1 MPLINEFE
9 KNKGRLTLQNF
20 EELGLSKPVLAAL
33 QEAGYTEPTTIQ
45 RRTIGLILNG
55 LNVLASAETGSGK
68 TAAFALPI
76 VDCLQEPGDKPRALV
91 LAPTRELAL
100 QVSSQFK
107 IFGKNLGLKVV
118 TLYGGTGMDQQLRA
132 LKGKIDIIVAT
143 PGRLNDYLERKAV
156 DLSQVEMLVLDEAD
170 RLLDL
175 GFMPQVR
182 RIVSKVNK
190 ERQTLMF
197 SATIDDRIGRLAN
210 EFSED
215 PVIVKVNTERVESTT
230 IDQQFVH
237 VTEFNKDALLLKL
250 LGDFGAEAVLVFTR
264 TKRKAGWVSD
274 RLQDAKVN
282 SEEIHGDL
290 SQTQREKAL
299 RKFRAGEIAVLVAT
313 DVAARGLDIPSIS
326 HVVNYDLPDTPEDY
340 VHRIGRTGRAG
351 KCGIAVSF
359 ISEEQRHLVRDI
371 EKVMGRTLESTGTA
385 GAPPPSKIVPA
396 RRFRRGRR

>member
-1 MPLINEFE
+1 M
-9 KNKGRLTLQNF
+9 QNF

-156 DLSQVEMLVLDEAD
+156 DLSKVEMLVLDEAD

-215 PVIVKVNTERVESTT
+215 PVIVKINTERVESTT

-290 SQTQREKAL
+290 SQSQREKAL

-385 GAPPPSKIVPA
+385 GAPPPRKIIPA

>member
-1 MPLINEFE
+1 MQKFA
-9 KNKGRLTLQNF
+9 
-20 EELGLSKPVLAAL
+20 ELGLSKPILAAL
-33 QEAGYTEPTTIQ
+33 QDAGYEEPTTIQ
-45 RRTIGLILNG
+45 RRSIGLILEGHNI
-55 LNVLASAETGSGK
+55 LASAETGSGK

-76 VDCLQEPGDKPRALV
+76 IECLQEPQDKPRALI
-91 LAPTRELAL
+91 LAPTRELAV

-118 TLYGGTGMDQQLRA
+118 TLYGGTGMDQQLRS
-132 LKGKIDIIVAT
+132 LKGKVDVVVAT
-143 PGRLNDYLERKAV
+143 PGRLIDHLERRSV

-182 RIVSKVNK
+182 RVVSKISK

-215 PVIVKVNTERVESTT
+215 PVIIKVNTERVDAAT
-230 IDQQFVH
+230 IDQRFVH

-250 LGDFGAEAVLVFTR
+250 LGDFEAEAVLVFTR

-274 RLQDAKVN
+274 RLQDAKVVA
-282 SEEIHGDL
+282 EEIHGDL
-290 SQTQREKAL
+290 SQSQREKAL
-299 RKFRAGEIAVLVAT
+299 KKFRSGEISVLVAT

-351 KCGIAVSF
+351 KSGTAVSF

-371 EKVMGRTLESTGTA
+371 EKVVGRALESTGTT
-385 GAPPPSKIVPA
+385 PVRKPLPA

>member
-1 MPLINEFE
+1 M
-9 KNKGRLTLQNF
+9 QNF
-20 EELGLSKPVLAAL
+20 AELGLSKPVLDAL
-33 QEAGYTEPTTIQ
+33 QEAGYTEPTAIQ
-45 RRTIGLILNG
+45 RRTIGLILDGHNI
-55 LNVLASAETGSGK
+55 LASAETGSGK

-76 VDCLQEPGDKPRALV
+76 VECLQEPGDKPRALV

-118 TLYGGTGMDQQLRA
+118 TLYGGAGMDQQLRA
-132 LKGKIDIIVAT
+132 LKGKIDVIVAT
-143 PGRLNDYLERKAV
+143 PGRLNDHLERRAV

-182 RIVSKVNK
+182 RIISKVNK

-197 SATIDDRIGRLAN
+197 SATIDARIGRLAN

-215 PVIVKVNTERVESTT
+215 PVIVKVNTERIDAASV
-230 IDQQFVH
+230 DQQFVH

-250 LGDFGAEAVLVFTR
+250 LGDFDAEAVLVFTR
-264 TKRKAGWVSD
+264 TKKKAGWVSD

-290 SQTQREKAL
+290 SQSQREKAL
-299 RKFRAGEIAVLVAT
+299 KKFRSGEIAVLVAT

-351 KCGIAVSF
+351 KFGTAVSF
-359 ISEEQRHLVRDI
+359 ISEEQRHLISDI
-371 EKVMGRTLESTGTA
+371 EKVVGRTFEPQCTA
-385 GAPPPSKIVPA
+385 GAAPVRKLVPA

>member
-1 MPLINEFE
+1 MQKFA
-9 KNKGRLTLQNF
+9 
-20 EELGLSKPVLAAL
+20 ELGLSKPVLAAL
-33 QEAGYTEPTTIQ
+33 QDAGISEPTTIQ
-45 RRTIGLILNG
+45 RRTIGLILDGNN
-55 LNVLASAETGSGK
+55 LLASAETGSGK
-68 TAAFALPI
+68 TAAFGLPI
-76 VDCLQEPGDKPRALV
+76 VECLQEPGDKPRALV
-91 LAPTRELAL
+91 LVPTRELAL

-107 IFGKNLGLKVV
+107 LFSKNLKLKVV
-118 TLYGGTGMDQQLRA
+118 TLYGGAGMDQQLRS
-132 LKGKIDIIVAT
+132 LKGNVDIIVAT

-156 DLSQVEMLVLDEAD
+156 DLGNVEMLVLDEAD

-182 RIVSKVNK
+182 RIISKVNK

-197 SATIDDRIGRLAN
+197 SATLDDRIGRLAN

-215 PVIVKVNTERVESTT
+215 PVIVKVNTERVDAATV
-230 IDQQFVH
+230 DQQFVH

-250 LGDFGAEAVLVFTR
+250 LSDFEAEAVLVFTR

-274 RLQDAKVN
+274 RLQDAKVIA
-282 SEEIHGDL
+282 EEIHGDL
-290 SQTQREKAL
+290 SQSQRERAL
-299 RKFRAGEIAVLVAT
+299 KKFRTGEISVLVAT
-313 DVAARGLDIPSIS
+313 DVAARGLDIPTIS

-351 KCGIAVSF
+351 KSGTAVSF

-371 EKVMGRTLESTGTA
+371 EKVVGRQLESTGTA
-385 GAPPPSKIVPA
+385 GATPAVRKIVPA

>member
-1 MPLINEFE
+1 M
-9 KNKGRLTLQNF
+9 QNF

-76 VDCLQEPGDKPRALV
+76 IECLQEPGDKPRALV
-91 LAPTRELAL
+91 LAPTRELAM

-107 IFGKNLGLKVV
+107 IFSKNLGLKVV
-118 TLYGGTGMDQQLRA
+118 TLYGGTGMDLQLRA
-132 LKGKIDIIVAT
+132 LKGKVDVIVAT
-143 PGRLNDYLERKAV
+143 PGRLNDHLERKSV
-156 DLSQVEMLVLDEAD
+156 DLSAVEMLVLDEAD

-215 PVIVKVNTERVESTT
+215 PVIVKINTERIDAAT

-290 SQTQREKAL
+290 SQSQREKAL
-299 RKFRAGEIAVLVAT
+299 KKFRAGEIAVLVAT

-351 KCGIAVSF
+351 KCGTAVSF

-371 EKVMGRTLESTGTA
+371 EKVVGRTFESTGTA
-385 GAPPPSKIVPA
+385 GAPPVRSIVPA

>member
-1 MPLINEFE
+1 M
-9 KNKGRLTLQNF
+9 QNF
-20 EELGLSKPVLAAL
+20 AELGLSKPVLAAL
-33 QEAGYTEPTTIQ
+33 QEAGYSEPTTIQ
-45 RRTIGLILNG
+45 RRTIGLILEGHNI
-55 LNVLASAETGSGK
+55 LASAETGSGK

-76 VDCLQEPGDKPRALV
+76 VDCLQEPSEKPRALV

-107 IFGKNLGLKVV
+107 IFSKQLGLKVV
-118 TLYGGTGMDQQLRA
+118 TIYGGAGMDAQLRA
-132 LKGKIDIIVAT
+132 LKGKVDIIVAT
-143 PGRLNDYLERKAV
+143 PGRLNDCLERRAV

-197 SATIDDRIGRLAN
+197 SATIDDRIGRLSN

-215 PVIVKVNTERVESTT
+215 PVIVKVNSERVDAAT

-250 LGDFGAEAVLVFTR
+250 LSDFGAEAVLVFTR
-264 TKRKAGWVSD
+264 TKKKAGWVSD
-274 RLQDAKVN
+274 RLQDAKVVA
-282 SEEIHGDL
+282 EEIHGDL
-290 SQTQREKAL
+290 SQSQREKAL
-299 RKFRAGEIAVLVAT
+299 KKFRAGEIAVLVAT
-313 DVAARGLDIPSIS
+313 DVAARGLDIPTIS
-326 HVVNYDLPDTPEDY
+326 HVINYDLPDTPEDY

-351 KCGIAVSF
+351 RCGTAVSF
-359 ISEEQRHLVRDI
+359 ISEEQRHLVSDI
-371 EKVMGRTLESTGTA
+371 EKVVGRTCDPN
-385 GAPPPSKIVPA
+385 GATPPRKIIPM
-396 RRFRRGRR
+396 RRLRRGRR

>member
-1 MPLINEFE
+1 MH
-9 KNKGRLTLQNF
+9 NF

-76 VDCLQEPGDKPRALV
+76 VECLQEPGDKPRALV

-132 LKGKIDIIVAT
+132 LKGKIDIVVAT

-215 PVIVKVNTERVESTT
+215 PVIVKINTERVESTT

-290 SQTQREKAL
+290 SQSQREKAL

-385 GAPPPSKIVPA
+385 GAPPPRKIIPA

>member
-1 MPLINEFE
+1 MQKFA
-9 KNKGRLTLQNF
+9 
-20 EELGLSKPVLAAL
+20 ELGLSKPVLAAL
-33 QEAGYTEPTTIQ
+33 QDAGISEPTTIQ
-45 RRTIGLILNG
+45 RRTIGLILDGNN
-55 LNVLASAETGSGK
+55 LLASAETGSGK
-68 TAAFALPI
+68 TAAFGLPI
-76 VDCLQEPGDKPRALV
+76 VECLQEPGDKPRALV
-91 LAPTRELAL
+91 LVPTRELAL

-107 IFGKNLGLKVV
+107 LFSKNLKLKVI
-118 TLYGGTGMDQQLRA
+118 TLYGGAGMDQQLRS
-132 LKGKIDIIVAT
+132 LRGNVDIIVAT

-156 DLSQVEMLVLDEAD
+156 DLSNVEMLVLDEAD

-182 RIVSKVNK
+182 RIISKVNK

-197 SATIDDRIGRLAN
+197 SATLDDRIGRLAN

-215 PVIVKVNTERVESTT
+215 PVIVKVNTERVDAATVN
-230 IDQQFVH
+230 QQFVH

-250 LGDFGAEAVLVFTR
+250 LGDFEAEAVLVFTR

-274 RLQDAKVN
+274 RLQDAKVVA
-282 SEEIHGDL
+282 EEIHGDL
-290 SQTQREKAL
+290 SQSQRERAL
-299 RKFRAGEIAVLVAT
+299 KKFRTGEISVLVAT
-313 DVAARGLDIPSIS
+313 DVAARGLDIPTIS

-351 KCGIAVSF
+351 KSGTAVSF

-371 EKVMGRTLESTGTA
+371 EKVVGRQLESTGTA
-385 GAPPPSKIVPA
+385 GATPAVRKILPA

>member
-1 MPLINEFE
+1 
-9 KNKGRLTLQNF
+9 
-20 EELGLSKPVLAAL
+20 
-33 QEAGYTEPTTIQ
+33 
-45 RRTIGLILNG
+45 
-55 LNVLASAETGSGK
+55 
-68 TAAFALPI
+68 
-76 VDCLQEPGDKPRALV
+76 
-91 LAPTRELAL
+91 
-100 QVSSQFK
+100 
-107 IFGKNLGLKVV
+107 
-118 TLYGGTGMDQQLRA
+118 
-132 LKGKIDIIVAT
+132 
-143 PGRLNDYLERKAV
+143 
-156 DLSQVEMLVLDEAD
+156 
-170 RLLDL
+170 
-175 GFMPQVR
+175 
-182 RIVSKVNK
+182 
-190 ERQTLMF
+190 MF

-215 PVIVKVNTERVESTT
+215 PVIVKINTERVESTT

-290 SQTQREKAL
+290 SQSQREKAL

-371 EKVMGRTLESTGTA
+371 EKVMGRALESTGTA
-385 GAPPPSKIVPA
+385 GAPPPRKIIPA

>member
-1 MPLINEFE
+1 M
-9 KNKGRLTLQNF
+9 KNF

-45 RRTIGLILNG
+45 QRTIGLILNG

-76 VDCLQEPGDKPRALV
+76 VECLQEPGDKPRALV

-118 TLYGGTGMDQQLRA
+118 TLYGGAGMDQQLKA
-132 LKGKIDIIVAT
+132 LKGKVDVIVAT
-143 PGRLNDYLERKAV
+143 PGRLNDHLERRSV

-215 PVIVKVNTERVESTT
+215 PVIVKINTERVDAASV
-230 IDQQFVH
+230 DQQFVH

-250 LGDFGAEAVLVFTR
+250 LADFGAEAVLVFTR

-290 SQTQREKAL
+290 SQSQREKAL
-299 RKFRAGEIAVLVAT
+299 KKFRAGEIAVLVAT

-351 KCGIAVSF
+351 KFGTAISF
-359 ISEEQRHLVRDI
+359 ISEEQRHLVSDI
-371 EKVMGRTLESTGTA
+371 EKVVGRTFESTGTA
-385 GAPPPSKIVPA
+385 GVAPPRKIVPS

>member
-1 MPLINEFE
+1 MQKFA
-9 KNKGRLTLQNF
+9 
-20 EELGLSKPVLAAL
+20 ELGLSKPVLAAL
-33 QEAGYTEPTTIQ
+33 EEAGYSEPTVIQ
-45 RRTIGLILNG
+45 RRTIGLILDGHNI
-55 LNVLASAETGSGK
+55 LASAETGSGK

-76 VDCLQEPGDKPRALV
+76 VECLQEPSDKPRALV

-100 QVSSQFK
+100 QVTQQFK
-107 IFGKNLGLKVV
+107 LFGKNLGLKVV
-118 TLYGGTGMDQQLRA
+118 TLYGGAGMDQQLRA

-143 PGRLNDYLERKAV
+143 PGRLIDHLERKAV
-156 DLSQVEMLVLDEAD
+156 DLSKVEMLVLDEAD

-182 RIVSKVNK
+182 RIVSKITK

-197 SATIDDRIGRLAN
+197 SATIDDRIGRLSN

-215 PVIVKVNTERVESTT
+215 PVIVKVNTERVDAATV
-230 IDQQFVH
+230 DQQFVH

-250 LGDFGAEAVLVFTR
+250 LGDFDAEAVLVFTR

-274 RLQDAKVN
+274 RLQDAKVVA
-282 SEEIHGDL
+282 EEIHGDL
-290 SQTQREKAL
+290 SQSQRERAL
-299 RKFRAGEIAVLVAT
+299 KKFRAGEISVLVAT
-313 DVAARGLDIPSIS
+313 DVAARGLDIPTIS

-351 KCGIAVSF
+351 RCGTAVSF
-359 ISEEQRHLVRDI
+359 VSEEQRHLVGDI
-371 EKVMGRTLESTGTA
+371 EKVVGRSLEPGSNGE
-385 GAPPPSKIVPA
+385 APVRRIVPA

>member
-1 MPLINEFE
+1 M
-9 KNKGRLTLQNF
+9 QNF

-45 RRTIGLILNG
+45 KRTIGLILNG

-76 VDCLQEPGDKPRALV
+76 VECLQEPGDKPRALV

-132 LKGKIDIIVAT
+132 LKGKIDVIVAT
-143 PGRLNDYLERKAV
+143 PGRLNDHLERRSV
-156 DLSQVEMLVLDEAD
+156 DLSAVEMLVLDEAD

-182 RIVSKVNK
+182 RIISKVNK

-215 PVIVKVNTERVESTT
+215 PVIVKINTERVDAASV
-230 IDQQFVH
+230 DQQFVH

-250 LGDFGAEAVLVFTR
+250 LADFGAEAVLVFTR

-290 SQTQREKAL
+290 SQSQREKAL
-299 RKFRAGEIAVLVAT
+299 KKFRAGEIAVLVAT

-351 KCGIAVSF
+351 KCGTAVSF
-359 ISEEQRHLVRDI
+359 ISEEQRHLVSDI
-371 EKVMGRTLESTGTA
+371 EKVVGRTFESTGTA
-385 GAPPPSKIVPA
+385 GVAPPRKILPA

>member
-1 MPLINEFE
+1 MQKFA
-9 KNKGRLTLQNF
+9 
-20 EELGLSKPVLAAL
+20 ELGLSKPVLAAL
-33 QEAGYTEPTTIQ
+33 QDAGISEPTTIQ
-45 RRTIGLILNG
+45 RRTIGLILDGNN
-55 LNVLASAETGSGK
+55 LLASAETGSGK
-68 TAAFALPI
+68 TAAFGLPI
-76 VDCLQEPGDKPRALV
+76 VECLQEPGDKPRALV
-91 LAPTRELAL
+91 LVPTRELAL

-107 IFGKNLGLKVV
+107 LFSKNLKLKVI
-118 TLYGGTGMDQQLRA
+118 TLYGGAGMDQQLRS
-132 LKGKIDIIVAT
+132 LRGNVDIIVAT

-156 DLSQVEMLVLDEAD
+156 DLSNVEMLVLDEAD

-182 RIVSKVNK
+182 RIISKVNK

-197 SATIDDRIGRLAN
+197 SATLDDRIGRLAN

-215 PVIVKVNTERVESTT
+215 PVIVKVNTERVDAATVN
-230 IDQQFVH
+230 QQFVH

-250 LGDFGAEAVLVFTR
+250 LSDFEAEAVLVFTR

-274 RLQDAKVN
+274 RLQDAKVVA
-282 SEEIHGDL
+282 EEIHGDL
-290 SQTQREKAL
+290 SQSQRERAL
-299 RKFRAGEIAVLVAT
+299 KKFRTGEISVLVAT
-313 DVAARGLDIPSIS
+313 DVAARGLDIPTIS

-351 KCGIAVSF
+351 KSGTAVSF

-371 EKVMGRTLESTGTA
+371 EKVVGRQLESTGTA
-385 GAPPPSKIVPA
+385 GATPAVRKILPA

>member
-1 MPLINEFE
+1 
-9 KNKGRLTLQNF
+9 LQNF

-156 DLSQVEMLVLDEAD
+156 DLSKVEMLVLDEAD

-215 PVIVKVNTERVESTT
+215 PVIVKINTERVESTT

-290 SQTQREKAL
+290 SQSQREKAL

-385 GAPPPSKIVPA
+385 GAPPPRKIIPA

>member
-1 MPLINEFE
+1 MQKFA
-9 KNKGRLTLQNF
+9 
-20 EELGLSKPVLAAL
+20 ELGLSKPVLAAL
-33 QEAGYTEPTTIQ
+33 QDAGISEPTTIQ
-45 RRTIGLILNG
+45 RRTIGLILDGNN
-55 LNVLASAETGSGK
+55 LLASAETGSGK
-68 TAAFALPI
+68 TAAFGLPI
-76 VDCLQEPGDKPRALV
+76 VECLQEPGDKPRALV
-91 LAPTRELAL
+91 LVPTRELAL

-107 IFGKNLGLKVV
+107 LFSKNLKLKVV
-118 TLYGGTGMDQQLRA
+118 TLYGGAGMDQQLRS
-132 LKGKIDIIVAT
+132 LKGSVDIIVAT

-156 DLSQVEMLVLDEAD
+156 DLSNVEMLVLDEAD

-182 RIVSKVNK
+182 RIISKVNK

-197 SATIDDRIGRLAN
+197 SATLDDRIGRLAN

-215 PVIVKVNTERVESTT
+215 PIIVKVNTERVDAATV
-230 IDQQFVH
+230 DQQFVH

-250 LGDFGAEAVLVFTR
+250 LSDFEAEAVLVFTR

-274 RLQDAKVN
+274 RLQDAKVIA
-282 SEEIHGDL
+282 EEIHGDL
-290 SQTQREKAL
+290 SQSQRERAL
-299 RKFRAGEIAVLVAT
+299 KKFRTGEISVLVAT
-313 DVAARGLDIPSIS
+313 DVAARGLDIPTIS

-351 KCGIAVSF
+351 KSGTAVSF

-371 EKVMGRTLESTGTA
+371 EKVVGRQLESTGTA
-385 GAPPPSKIVPA
+385 GAAPAVRKILPA